1 MKMAPYRSTKPAGKH
16 LVCKARD
23 PACRV
28 QKARNLLGAQDHH
41 NLATRGVT
49 SYPGYN
55 YGGEDQ
61 PGSMMFW
68 MTGTTAPPMIPVLRI
83 PAKGP

>member
-41 NLATRGVT
+41 NLATR
-49 SYPGYN
+49 
-55 YGGEDQ
+55 
-61 PGSMMFW
+61 
-68 MTGTTAPPMIPVLRI
+68 A
-83 PAKGP
+83 